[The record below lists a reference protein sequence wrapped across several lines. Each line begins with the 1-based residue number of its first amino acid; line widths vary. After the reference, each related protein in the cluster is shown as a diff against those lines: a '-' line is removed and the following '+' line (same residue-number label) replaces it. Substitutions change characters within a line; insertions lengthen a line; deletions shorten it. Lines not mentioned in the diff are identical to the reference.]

1 MIPAMKFSL
10 LYKTINYPYNI
21 MLRFFFS
28 ITLLALVSGIQ
39 ASGFVAATD
48 TTDPGLL
55 KQGAVPAKMISA
67 RHQFLENN
75 MRGALT
81 IYREVL
87 EVEPN
92 NAQALYRTAECHY
105 RLKKYDLAIE
115 YFDKSLAVDP
125 EVSDQ
130 RDFFRG
136 QISHRLAHLDE
147 AIASFEKFLA
157 TNPSKR
163 SLEYELANEYIAQ
176 CRYAKTAM
184 ASKADVSIKNLGRG
198 INSRFDDYTPSI
210 SGDGK
215 KLVFTSRRSS
225 GETGEIDEGND
236 FKFFEDIFISTW
248 NEEDGEW
255 ETAESLNGEVNTAG
269 HDAVLSITPDG
280 QSIFVYENNASSA
293 GDISKS
299 QLNAADNTWMK
310 PEKLSKVIN
319 SSYFE
324 TSLSTTADGTRIY
337 FISERP
343 GGLGQGDIYTSEL
356 LANGSWAKPENLG
369 NVINTALDEKFVF
382 IHQNGRTLYFA
393 SDGHQG
399 LGSYD
404 IFKSE
409 FVNGQWSTPVNLG
422 YPINTVNEES
432 TFSLTADNKTLYIAA
447 EYEDSFGERDIY
459 VVDVSRY
466 DLLSGNYDKTEFVS
480 ITCSAKNPSG
490 DAYKGVGINVFD
502 ADNDI
507 KITSVETA
515 KDGKVQINLMGN
527 KTYRIQFIAKGKV
540 IEKTIEMK
548 MNNPSPYT
556 MDVQF

>member
-10 LYKTINYPYNI
+10 LYKTINYPYNT
-21 MLRFFFS
+21 MLRFILS
-28 ITLLALVSGIQ
+28 ITLLAMVTGIQ

-115 YFDKSLAVDP
+115 YFDKALAIDP
-125 EVSDQ
+125 DVSDH

-147 AIASFEKFLA
+147 AIASFEKFLSM
-157 TNPSKR
+157 NPAKK
-163 SLEYELANEYIAQ
+163 SLEYELANEYITQ
-176 CRYAKTAM
+176 CKYAKVAM
-184 ASKADVSIKNLGRG
+184 SSKADVSIKNLGRG

-210 SGDGK
+210 SGDGQ

-236 FKFFEDIFISTW
+236 FKFFEDIFISNW

-255 ETAESLNGEVNTAG
+255 ETAQSIEGEVNTAG
-269 HDAVLSITPDG
+269 HDAVLSIAPDG
-280 QSIFVYENNASSA
+280 QSIFVYENNANSA

-299 QLNAADNTWMK
+299 LLNIADNTWMK

-324 TSLSTTADGTRIY
+324 TSLSTTADGSRIY

-343 GGLGQGDIYTSEL
+343 GGFGQGDIYTSEL
-356 LANGSWAKPENLG
+356 LANGSWSKPENLG
-369 NVINTALDEKFVF
+369 NVINTVLDEKFVF

-393 SDGHQG
+393 SDGHQC

-409 FVNGQWSTPVNLG
+409 FINGQWSTPVNLG

-432 TFSLTADNKTLYIAA
+432 TFSLTEDNKTLYIAA

-459 VVDVSRY
+459 VVDVSGY

-480 ITCSAKNPSG
+480 LLCAAKNSSG

-527 KTYRIQFIAKGKV
+527 KTYRIEFIAKGKV
-540 IEKTIEMK
+540 IEKTIELK
-548 MNNPSPYT
+548 MNNPSPYN